1 MYVLDNS
8 KSNNKLRVSA
18 IVIASLLTSCLTSSY
33 TLAADK
39 FDLGVPATEAQIKAW
54 DIDIRPDGKGLPVG
68 SGNAID
74 GEAPYVQKCAACH
87 GEFAEGAGRYPALA
101 GGMGS
106 LDTRH
111 PVKTVGSYWPY
122 ASTVFDYIRRAM
134 PYGHAQSLTSDE
146 VYGVTAYILYSSEVI
161 EDDFVLDQN
170 TLAQVQMPNK
180 DGFIKDTRPDTPP
193 TTTCM
198 KNCLSSAPVVIGKA
212 RQLDV
217 TPEDEDE
224 AETVA
229 AVVVTD
235 VSSQKGK
242 GVFAGQCMAC
252 HALAKGE
259 NKFGPSLHNIVGQK
273 LASVAG
279 FGNYSAAIKSSD
291 ALWTEANLRQF
302 LSGPQNFIPGTT
314 MPYGGLQDASELDSL
329 IAYLKANTAD
339 K

>member
-1 MYVLDNS
+1 MYALDNL
-8 KSNNKLRVSA
+8 KSNNKHRVSFRVLA
-18 IVIASLLTSCLTSSY
+18 LALPLTLCLTSSY
-33 TLAADK
+33 TVATDK
-39 FDLGVPATEAQIKAW
+39 FNLGVPATEAQIDAW

-68 SGNAID
+68 SSNAID

-106 LDTRH
+106 LDTQH

-122 ASTVFDYIRRAM
+122 AATVFDYIRRAM

-161 EDDFVLDQN
+161 EDDFVLDEN

-193 TTTCM
+193 TSTCM
-198 KNCLSSAPVVIGKA
+198 KNCLSSAPIVIGKA
-212 RQLDV
+212 RQIDV
-217 TPEDEDE
+217 TPEDE
-224 AETVA
+224 TVA
-229 AVVVTD
+229 AVFVAE
-235 VSSQKGK
+235 SSNPKGE

-252 HALAKGE
+252 HAVVKGE

-273 LASVAG
+273 VASVAG
-279 FGNYSAAIKSSD
+279 FGNYSAAIKSFD

-302 LSGPQNFIPGTT
+302 LSEPQNFMPGTT
-314 MPYGGLQDASELDSL
+314 MPYGGLQDASELESL
-329 IAYLKANTAD
+329 IAYLKQIRRTND
-339 K
+339 

>member
-8 KSNNKLRVSA
+8 KSNNKMRVSA
-18 IVIASLLTSCLTSSY
+18 MVITQLLTLCLTSSFAH
-33 TLAADK
+33 AADK
-39 FDLGVPATEAQIKAW
+39 FNLGVPATEAQINAW

-68 SGNAID
+68 SSNAID
-74 GEAPYVQKCAACH
+74 GEAPYVKKCAACH

-101 GGMGS
+101 GGMSS
-106 LDTRH
+106 LDTQH

-134 PYGHAQSLTSDE
+134 PYGHAQSLTNDE
-146 VYGVTAYILYSSEVI
+146 VYGVTAYILYSSEII

-193 TTTCM
+193 TTICM

-212 RQLDV
+212 RQIDV
-217 TPEDEDE
+217 TPEDEE
-224 AETVA
+224 ETVA
-229 AVVVTD
+229 AVVVAKS
-235 VSSQKGK
+235 SSQQGEA
-242 GVFAGQCMAC
+242 VFAGQCMAC
-252 HALAKGE
+252 HAVAKGE

-273 LASVAG
+273 VASVAG
-279 FGNYSAAIKSSD
+279 FSNYSAAIKSFD
-291 ALWTEANLRQF
+291 ALWTKANLRQF
-302 LSGPQNFIPGTT
+302 LSGPQDFMPGTT
-314 MPYGGLQDASELDSL
+314 MPYGGLQDVGELESL
-329 IAYLKANTAD
+329 IVYLKENTAN

>member
-1 MYVLDNS
+1 MYVLDS
-8 KSNNKLRVSA
+8 LSSNNKWR
-18 IVIASLLTSCLTSSY
+18 ASLIVKSLLSTLCLTSACVFA
-33 TLAADK
+33 TDK
-39 FDLGVPATEAQIKAW
+39 LGLGIPATEAQISAW

-68 SGNAID
+68 SSNAID

-101 GGMGS
+101 GGMDS
-106 LDTRH
+106 LDTQH

-134 PYGHAQSLTSDE
+134 PYGHAQSLTNDE
-146 VYGVTAYILYSSEVI
+146 VYGVTAYILYSSEII

-180 DGFIKDTRPDTPP
+180 DGFIKDTRPDNPP

-198 KNCLSSAPVVIGKA
+198 NNCLPGIPVVIGQA
-212 RQLDV
+212 LQIDV
-217 TPEDEDE
+217 TPEDE
-224 AETVA
+224 TVEP
-229 AVVVTD
+229 VVVIQA
-235 VSSQKGK
+235 SFQEGEA
-242 GVFAGQCMAC
+242 VFVDHCMAC
-252 HALAKGE
+252 HAVVKGE

-291 ALWTEANLRQF
+291 ALWSEANLRQF
-302 LSGPQNFIPGTT
+302 LSGPQDFMPGTT
-314 MPYGGLQDASELDSL
+314 MPYSGLQNTNELESL
-329 IAYLKANTAD
+329 IIYLQENTLD
-339 K
+339 R